1 VEAPHIRIAARLAD
15 AAKLF
20 ETIANDR
27 GELRFSFAR
36 QSKTS

>member
-1 VEAPHIRIAARLAD
+1 MEAPHVWIAASLAD
-15 AAKLF
+15 AAKLL
-20 ETIANDR
+20 EPIANDR